1 MKLTKKPRG
10 LCKKLSRNKRPRTT
24 GGAKKKLLKS
34 STITA
39 RGNNSKVNGPASG
52 PATPPPRRPST
63 RNPRAMPGVI
73 RLRSPQHPRQTAV
86 VLTAK
91 SGRLGEANVST
102 KPRARARN
110 RNPTPSLTD
119 KKEVSTSPQEHLQAI
134 APRAHTDTT
143 NNVFNVRGLF
153 KSFNNKSLVFNTIN
167 DKRYVDSSGLYRD
180 LNALSKLIKASEE
193 YYRGNI
199 NTIKEKYYK
208 ALEENEMTST
218 SFKKNYMID
227 ARFDTQE
234 LELRERINNQSNT
247 DVNAIM
253 NKDLLELFLERLS
266 KNLENY
272 KKRLVDEENSIT
284 TLIEK
289 FKSINIETVSDK
301 NTLTNAQFV
310 DIIQEWNVITTTNVA
325 VLMFLNEDIE
335 MFLEKYYIKMS
346 NIQRIRNLLKTQMKM
361 ELLFKNQETF
371 AHTTRMQKAQDAV
384 TLNTRYD
391 KNRYETPTPPTPDE
405 LRRSHINIS
414 GPGITPDIPSQSQ
427 DPELADKIIG
437 ATPEE

>member
-1 MKLTKKPRG
+1 M
-10 LCKKLSRNKRPRTT
+10 
-24 GGAKKKLLKS
+24 
-34 STITA
+34 
-39 RGNNSKVNGPASG
+39 
-52 PATPPPRRPST
+52 
-63 RNPRAMPGVI
+63 
-73 RLRSPQHPRQTAV
+73 
-86 VLTAK
+86 
-91 SGRLGEANVST
+91 ST

-119 KKEVSTSPQEHLQAI
+119 KKEVSTAAQEHLQAI

-247 DVNAIM
+247 DLNAIM

-301 NTLTNAQFV
+301 NTLTNAQFA